1 MTLVP
6 RQTGSWAARAA
17 QGRKLAGLPRSAPRD
32 RLKMKTRNA
41 LLIVPVAL
49 LAATLCLALLCLAL
63 PNLGVELAGAEEL
76 VQTQTLT
83 PEEKQP
89 DASASDSVVS
99 PL

>member
-1 MTLVP
+1 
-6 RQTGSWAARAA
+6 
-17 QGRKLAGLPRSAPRD
+17 
-32 RLKMKTRNA
+32 MKIRNA
-41 LLIVPVAL
+41 LLVVPVAL
-49 LAATLCLALLCLAL
+49 LAATLSFAL

-83 PEEKQP
+83 SEEEQP

>member
-1 MTLVP
+1 
-6 RQTGSWAARAA
+6 
-17 QGRKLAGLPRSAPRD
+17 
-32 RLKMKTRNA
+32 MKTRNV

-49 LAATLCLALLCLAL
+49 LAATLCLAL

-83 PEEKQP
+83 PEEKQR

>member
-1 MTLVP
+1 
-6 RQTGSWAARAA
+6 
-17 QGRKLAGLPRSAPRD
+17 
-32 RLKMKTRNA
+32 MKIRNA
-41 LLIVPVAL
+41 LLVVPVAL
-49 LAATLCLALLCLAL
+49 LAATLSFAL

-83 PEEKQP
+83 SQEEQP